1 MTENQKIEVLIVE
14 DHEITRLGLK
24 AALERVSEL
33 KIVGEEEDGGSAVK
47 AAVTIK
53 PHIVLIDIG
62 LPVLNGI
69 DATRQIKERAAET
82 RVIMLTSHDS
92 DTDIFAAFAAG
103 ADGYCVKD
111 IPSDQLVM
119 AIKAVHDGAGWID
132 PRIASRVLRA
142 QATQSP
148 TETPLSQREI
158 EVLRLIV
165 DGLSNQKIAAS
176 LCLSVE
182 TVRTHVRHIT
192 EKLAVSD
199 RTQAAIKALRQGLV

>member
-1 MTENQKIEVLIVE
+1 MTETQKIEVLIVE

-24 AALERVSEL
+24 AALERVSDL
-33 KIVGEEEDGGSAVK
+33 KIVGQEEDGGSAIR
-47 AAVTIK
+47 AAVAKK

-62 LPVLNGI
+62 LPVMNGI
-69 DATRQIKERAAET
+69 DATRQIKEKSAET

-142 QATQSP
+142 QATQPS
-148 TETPLSQREI
+148 TETPLSQREV

-165 DGLSNQKIAAS
+165 DGLSNQKIATN

>member
-1 MTENQKIEVLIVE
+1 MTESQKIEVLIVE

-24 AALERVSEL
+24 AALERVSDL
-33 KIVGEEEDGGSAVK
+33 KIVGEEEDGGSAIR
-47 AAVTIK
+47 AAVAKK

-62 LPVLNGI
+62 LPVMNGI
-69 DATRQIKERAAET
+69 DATRQIKEKSAET

-119 AIKAVHDGAGWID
+119 AIKAVHEGAGWID

-142 QATQSP
+142 QATQSS
-148 TETPLSQREI
+148 TETPLSQREV

-165 DGLSNQKIAAS
+165 DGLSNQKIANN

>member
-1 MTENQKIEVLIVE
+1 MTETQKIEVLIVE

-24 AALERVSEL
+24 AALERVSDL
-33 KIVGEEEDGGSAVK
+33 KIVGQEEDGGSAIR
-47 AAVTIK
+47 AAVAKK

-62 LPVLNGI
+62 LPVMNGI
-69 DATRQIKERAAET
+69 DATRQIKEKSAET

-142 QATQSP
+142 QATQSS
-148 TETPLSQREI
+148 TETPLSQREV

-165 DGLSNQKIAAS
+165 DGLSNQKIATN